1 MRIFLTGGTGFI
13 GSHLLIELINNGHDV
28 CALKRSESIADISSF
43 KNLNWLEKD
52 LNEIEE
58 EDLKKI
64 DIVVHLAADG
74 VGPKKSS
81 WEKIIRTNVVGSL
94 HLMNIAKKSK
104 VKRFIGV
111 GTCLEYGEE
120 AINYKNIPPHASLH
134 PKNDYA
140 ISKAVSFLALNNY
153 AIKEKIE
160 FFYGR
165 IFSAY
170 GDGQYQKNLFPS
182 LKNAALTGNDFEII
196 NAEDIRDFI
205 PVEKVVFYL
214 NQAIYREDIYP
225 GSPLIVNIGSGE
237 GKKISDFAQHEWEK
251 FSAKGKLIL
260 NNAKINNSSNYNFV
274 ADTVGLEFKK

>member
-13 GSHLLIELINNGHDV
+13 GSHLLIELINNGHEV
-28 CALKRSESIADISSF
+28 CALLRPGSLVDISSG

-52 LNEIEE
+52 LNDIEE
-58 EDLKKI
+58 EDLKQI
-64 DIVVHLAADG
+64 DIVFHLAADG

-94 HLMNIAKKSK
+94 HLMNISKKSK
-104 VKRFIGV
+104 VKRFISV

-120 AINYKNIPPHASLH
+120 SLKYEKIPPHASLN
-134 PKNDYA
+134 PINNYA
-140 ISKAVSFLALNNY
+140 ISKAVSFLALNDY

-170 GDGQYQKNLFPS
+170 GDSQYQKNLFPS
-182 LKNAALTGNDFEII
+182 LKSAALKGNDFEII
-196 NAEDIRDFI
+196 NGEDIRDFI
-205 PVEKVVFYL
+205 PVDKVVYYL

-225 GSPLIVNIGSGE
+225 GAPLIVNIGSGE
-237 GKKISDFAQHEWEK
+237 GQKISDFAQHEWKK

-260 NNAKINNSSNYNFV
+260 NNAKTNNFSNYNFV
-274 ADTVGLEFKK
+274 ADTVGLEF